1 MDRIT
6 IVLGLGNPGARYR
19 ATRHNV
25 GFWVL
30 DRLAERRRVK
40 FHISSDLF
48 GRAWTAETEGP
59 SGPVVLAKPR
69 THMNRSGRAAAALC
83 RRYAVQPE
91 QFLVVHDDADLEL
104 GRLRVRPG
112 GRAGGHNGMRSLIE
126 ALRTDR
132 LPRVKLGVRGAS
144 RDEVEL
150 ADYVLEDFAPAE
162 LRIAE
167 GLADLAVE
175 AVGSVLDHGLA
186 TTMNDYNARLVT
198 PLTDRPDRSEED

>member
-1 MDRIT
+1 MDRLT

-30 DRLAERRRVK
+30 DRLAERRQVK
-40 FHISSDLF
+40 FRLGIL
-48 GRAWTAETEGP
+48 GRAWTAEVEGP
-59 SGPVVLAKPR
+59 SGPLVLAKPR
-69 THMNRSGRAAAALC
+69 THMNGSGRAAAALC
-83 RRYAVQPE
+83 RRYAVRPE

-112 GRAGGHNGMRSLIE
+112 GRAGGHNGMRSLID
-126 ALRTDR
+126 ALQTDR
-132 LPRVKLGVRGAS
+132 LPRVKLGVRGAG

-150 ADYVLEDFAPAE
+150 ADYVLEDFANDE
-162 LRIAE
+162 VSIAE
-167 GLADLAVE
+167 RLADLAVE
-175 AVGSVLDHGLA
+175 AVRSVLDDGIA
-186 TTMNDYNARLVT
+186 TTMNRYNARIE

>member
-1 MDRIT
+1 MDRLT

-40 FHISSDLF
+40 FRLTTEIF
-48 GRAWTAETEGP
+48 GRAWTAEVEGP

-69 THMNRSGRAAAALC
+69 THMNRSGRAATALC
-83 RRYAVQPE
+83 RRYAAQPE
-91 QFLVVHDDADLEL
+91 QVLVVHDDADLEL

-112 GRAGGHNGMRSLIE
+112 GRAGGHNGMRSLID

-132 LPRVKLGVRGAS
+132 IPRVRLGVRGAG
-144 RDEVEL
+144 RDDVEL
-150 ADYVLEDFAPAE
+150 ADYVLEDFAPDE
-162 LRIAE
+162 VPIAE
-167 GLADLAVE
+167 RLADLALE
-175 AVGSVLDHGLA
+175 AVGSVLDNGLA
-186 TTMNDYNARLVT
+186 TTMNRYNARLMT
-198 PLTDRPDRSEED
+198 LADRPDRSEED